1 MSRRRISAKRPV
13 AADPKFGSKRLAKF
27 INVLMLGGKKSTAES
42 MVYGAFD
49 IVEQKG
55 KEEPMKVFD
64 QALENVKPMVEVRPR
79 RIGGANYQVPTEVAA
94 DRRFALAYRWLRDCA
109 KKRGERDM
117 KQRLAGELL
126 DAYNG
131 QGAACKKREDT
142 HRMAEA
148 NKAFAHYRFGKR

>member
-1 MSRRRISAKRPV
+1 MSRRRISAKRPMV
-13 AADPKFGSKRLAKF
+13 ADPKFGSKRLAKF
-27 INVLMLGGKKSTAES
+27 INVLMIGGKKSTAES
-42 MVYGAFD
+42 VVYGAF
-49 IVEQKG
+49 VLMEKQG
-55 KEEPMKVFD
+55 KESPLKVFE
-64 QALENVKPMVEVRPR
+64 QALENVKPAVEVRPR
-79 RIGGANYQVPTEVAA
+79 RVGGANYQVPTEVAA

-126 DAYNG
+126 DAYAG
-131 QGAACKKREDT
+131 QGAACKKKDDT

>member
-13 AADPKFGSKRLAKF
+13 MADPKFGSKRLAKF
-27 INVLMLGGKKSTAES
+27 INVLMIDGKKSTAES
-42 MVYGAFD
+42 VVYGAFALM
-49 IVEQKG
+49 EAKG
-55 KEEPMKVFD
+55 KEAPMKMFE
-64 QALENVKPMVEVRPR
+64 QALENVKPVVEVRSR
-79 RIGGANYQVPTEVAA
+79 RVGGANYQVPTEVAA
-94 DRRFALAYRWLRDCA
+94 ERRFALAYRWLRDCA

-126 DAYNG
+126 DAYAS
-131 QGAACKKREDT
+131 QGAACKKKEDT